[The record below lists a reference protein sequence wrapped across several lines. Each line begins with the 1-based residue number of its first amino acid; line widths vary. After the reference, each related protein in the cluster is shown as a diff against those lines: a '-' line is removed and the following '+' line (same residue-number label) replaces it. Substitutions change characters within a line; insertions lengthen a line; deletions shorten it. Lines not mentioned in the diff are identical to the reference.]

1 MVRSPQ
7 TTRLLL
13 AGLATLGLTGAV
25 ALSVRD
31 GGLWQAEPIPVP
43 ESPGP
48 EAPEPVPQPQ
58 TGAAGARP
66 SFDIVRVTPDG
77 AALVAGRAAPG
88 ARVRIVAD
96 DSEIASVDTDPDGS
110 FVAIFDAEPT
120 AEPRALTLDAE
131 TPDGSRTVS
140 DEAVVLLPGAPSVS
154 AGPQDTA
161 AGAGFSPASG
171 AAGGSAD
178 GSADSAE
185 PQVAATAILRPD
197 AVEARP
203 STVAAGP
210 RQVSLASISYTGEGA
225 VTLTGAGTAG
235 TRLRAYIDD
244 ALADEAAVAADGT
257 WSLELAD
264 VAAGLY
270 RLRIDQ
276 VTADGRVLSRVET
289 PFQRDFPTLPRPRP
303 GGGDGAGVTITVQ
316 PGTNLWTIARVHYGS
331 GVRYTQIFTANRDLI
346 RDPDLIYPGQVLA
359 LPGVPGGSCCAGCVT
374 VRRIRNFLALGFV
387 VI

>member
-7 TTRLLL
+7 TTRILL

-31 GGLWQAEPIPVP
+31 GGLWQAEPIP
-43 ESPGP
+43 
-48 EAPEPVPQPQ
+48 APEPPATAAAPEEPRPGAERQ
-58 TGAAGARP
+58 TGDAGARP

-96 DSEIASVDTDPDGS
+96 DTEIASVDTDPDGS

-120 AEPRALTLDAE
+120 TEPRALTLDAE
-131 TPDGSRTVS
+131 TPDGRRTAS
-140 DEAVVLLPGAPSVS
+140 DEAVVLLPSAPRAVPDDGEAD
-154 AGPQDTA
+154 AGPEDAPGDAT
-161 AGAGFSPASG
+161 FSPASG
-171 AAGGSAD
+171 AAD
-178 GSADSAE
+178 DAE
-185 PQVAATAILRPD
+185 PEVAATAILRPD

-303 GGGDGAGVTITVQ
+303 GGGGAGVTITVQ
-316 PGTNLWTIARVHYGS
+316 PGSNLWTIARVHYGT

-359 LPGVPGGSCCAGCVT
+359 LPGVPGDD
-374 VRRIRNFLALGFV
+374 
-387 VI
+387 